1 MKLGDIKIEALKLM
15 FANVN
20 EDLYVDNLGIYE
32 RDETYRG
39 YLVNMPG
46 AINRCFA
53 SIEEKRVLP
62 SKTRTLK
69 CSDAKREECL
79 TCEEKDTVC
88 QEKCNSCR
96 YGCRRSHSPFVRFD
110 LADLI
115 SDFFD
120 IDRIVMETEDGDY
133 DGDCDYMTEGDTLV
147 LEQYRKCDGITYTVI
162 YKPTIPRVTAT
173 TSNNTDIAV
182 PDNIAAYIPYFL
194 KGDLYRDDEPNEAS
208 EARNWYEQ
216 AMSEIVAKQ
225 ARKTNSVKSVYS
237 QTE

>member
-15 FANVN
+15 FVN
-20 EDLYVDNLGIYE
+20 MGDDIDIESL
-32 RDETYRG
+32 ETYAQDEIYKS

-62 SKTRTLK
+62 SKSRTL
-69 CSDAKREECL
+69 
-79 TCEEKDTVC
+79 
-88 QEKCNSCR
+88 Q
-96 YGCRRSHSPFVRFD
+96 RSEALASGGFVRFD
-110 LADLI
+110 IASLI

-120 IDRIVMETEDGDY
+120 IDRIVRETSDGDY
-133 DGDCDYMTEGDTLV
+133 EGDCDYTTEGDTLV
-147 LEQYRKCDGITYTVI
+147 LDRYEEEDGVTYTVL
-162 YKPTIPRVTAT
+162 YKPTIERI
-173 TSNNTDIAV
+173 TSSTDDNTEIAI
-182 PDNIAAYIPYFL
+182 PNNIAAYIPYFL

-216 AMSEIVAKQ
+216 AMNEIYLKKEH
-225 ARKTNSVKSVYS
+225 KTNRIKSVYS